1 MFRNEISRRLAVA
14 AALVAA
20 SMSSTAFSQ
29 ERYPLRPIKIV
40 VGYVAGGTND
50 ILARIV
56 ATELSS
62 ALGQSVVVDNKPG
75 ASAIIAA
82 QLVAKAPADGYTLM
96 LGGTG
101 PMAFNSALYSN
112 LPYNPAKDF
121 APISLIGAF
130 PLVLVSGPGKPSSLK
145 DLVAFSK
152 ARPDQA
158 NYGSS
163 SAAFQLPM
171 ELMKMRTGAKLTHI
185 AYKGTAEV
193 LNAVMSGQVAASL
206 VDPGP
211 VSSLIKA
218 GKVTAVAVTSG
229 TRLADFPEVPTL
241 KEVGVDMSVSLW
253 SALLAPAGTPEPV
266 IRRLNEEIA
275 RIVKLPAVQ
284 ERLQKLS
291 MTPESSSPAELA
303 RLINDDIQLWTRV
316 ARENGIKAD

>member
-1 MFRNEISRRLAVA
+1 MFSNRISRRLAIA
-14 AALVAA
+14 TTLLASALA
-20 SMSSTAFSQ
+20 SSAMAQ
-29 ERYPLRPIKIV
+29 DRYPSRPIRLV

-62 ALGQSVVVDNKPG
+62 TLGQPVVVDNKPG

-101 PMAFNSALYSN
+101 PMAFNSALYAN
-112 LPYNPAKDF
+112 LPYNPVKDF
-121 APISLIGAF
+121 APVSLIGAF
-130 PLVLVSGPGKPSSLK
+130 PLILISGPGMPSSLK

-152 ARPDQA
+152 AKPDQA

-193 LNAVMSGQVAASL
+193 LNAVMSGQLAASL

-211 VSSLIKA
+211 VSSLIKS
-218 GKVTAVAVTSG
+218 GKLTALAVTSG
-229 TRLADFPEVPTL
+229 TRTADYPDVPTL
-241 KEVGVDMSVSLW
+241 KEAGVDMSVSLW

-275 RIVKLPAVQ
+275 RIVKLPSVQ
-284 ERLQKLS
+284 QRLQKLS

-303 RLINDDIQLWTRV
+303 KLIDDDGQLWARV
-316 ARENGIKAD
+316 ARENRIKAD